1 MSMFE
6 GASPFPAPET
16 RPGRRDAL
24 PGSDAPSGAAMLPDV
39 SRARAAVSALD
50 QADPADVP
58 SRPGA
63 GLTGLLE
70 RARAAQA
77 RLGDQPLP
85 IANRD
90 MLLITKLLGG

>member
-1 MSMFE
+1 MSMFV
-6 GASPFPAPET
+6 GASPSPTPE
-16 RPGRRDAL
+16 RQPGRRDAA
-24 PGSDAPSGAAMLPDV
+24 PGSDAPSCAAVPPDA
-39 SRARAAVSALD
+39 SSAAAAICPIDRAA
-50 QADPADVP
+50 PADAP
-58 SRPGA
+58 ALPGA

-70 RARAAQA
+70 RARVAQA